1 MVVFA
6 VLLTLAMPPFSHAQ
20 SHEIT
25 TKSLGPLQLLID
37 LHDVDGDR
45 RAPLERM
52 TRKALGDVQQDF
64 QTALSGQLAIDFVG
78 SPESFKEVMLA
89 HGARGW
95 PEAWIAG
102 LALLDQDRVIV
113 QVNGPG
119 ALLTSETIRHELA
132 HIMLH
137 ALAKGASLPRWYHE
151 GVAMYLAGEATY
163 ERLREQSGAAGF
175 GELDSLA
182 QLDRGFNNEHRVSTQ
197 RAYAMAA
204 GFVKFAVH
212 QVGDQRAL
220 LELHQRMASGLDFS
234 AAFASSFGRSPE
246 DLYAVYAAKVGQSAS
261 SWTLLLSDSL
271 LWSLVSLLA
280 VAAMLTSWR
289 NRPRFEAD
297 DEPLDLEAIAL
308 AGEIALR
315 PWKHRDFTAQPLQI
329 LAEPEANDGLELAD
343 IAEFIID
350 PLAPCA
356 PNDAAVDRGWAA
368 EDTAQESPTIH

>member
-1 MVVFA
+1 
-6 VLLTLAMPPFSHAQ
+6 
-20 SHEIT
+20 
-25 TKSLGPLQLLID
+25 LLIE
-37 LHDVDGDR
+37 LHDVDVDR
-45 RAPLERM
+45 RAPLERL
-52 TRKALGDVQQDF
+52 TRSALSDVQQDF

-78 SPESFKEVMLA
+78 SPESFKEVMVA
-89 HGARGW
+89 HGAVGW

-212 QVGDQRAL
+212 QVSDKRAL

-234 AAFASSFGRSPE
+234 AAFAASFGRHPE

-261 SWTLLLSDSL
+261 TWSLLLSDSV
-271 LWSLVSLLA
+271 LWSMVSLLA

-308 AGEIALR
+308 AGEIAVR
-315 PWKHRDFTAQPLQI
+315 PWQQRDFATQPLQAPSGDPATDQ
-329 LAEPEANDGLELAD
+329 AEP
-343 IAEFIID
+343 AETPEFVLD
-350 PLAPCA
+350 PLAACA
-356 PNDAAVDRGWAA
+356 PNDAAVDRGWP
-368 EDTAQESPTIH
+368 EDDGPQESPTIH